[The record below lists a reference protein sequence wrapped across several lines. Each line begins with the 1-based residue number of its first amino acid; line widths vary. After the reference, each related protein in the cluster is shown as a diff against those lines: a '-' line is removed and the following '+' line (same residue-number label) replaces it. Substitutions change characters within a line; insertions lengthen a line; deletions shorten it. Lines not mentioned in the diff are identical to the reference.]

1 MKINEFITKEEKEEI
16 ISFVNSINYK
26 PTFTNEHIKEVA
38 DKLCGVSYMFD
49 ITKTN
54 VSSYLS
60 NFQSSNN
67 ICDYKL
73 YDIFY
78 ILMNRISDRLNI
90 PIDNVFLQILDMNSG
105 GVITPHY
112 DTSIDGY
119 INYKCNISVLSEDY
133 TINIDKDIIEVAERD
148 LYSFEASLYKHWTEN
163 KFTKRRILLSYGF
176 GLTYEQL
183 GRNDNDPRVRL
194 SKRINKYFQL

>member
-1 MKINEFITKEEKEEI
+1 MKINEFITIEEKEEI

-26 PTFTNEHIKEVA
+26 PKFTNEHIKEVA
-38 DKLCGVSYMFD
+38 DKLCGASYMFD

-67 ICDYKL
+67 ICDHKL
-73 YDIFY
+73 TDIFY
-78 ILMNRISDRLNI
+78 IIMNRISDKLYI
-90 PIDNVFLQILDMNSG
+90 PTDNVFLQILDMDRG
-105 GVITPHY
+105 GIITPHY

-133 TINIDKDIIEVAERD
+133 TLNVDKDVIDVSERD

-163 KFTKRRILLSYGF
+163 KFTERRILLSYGF